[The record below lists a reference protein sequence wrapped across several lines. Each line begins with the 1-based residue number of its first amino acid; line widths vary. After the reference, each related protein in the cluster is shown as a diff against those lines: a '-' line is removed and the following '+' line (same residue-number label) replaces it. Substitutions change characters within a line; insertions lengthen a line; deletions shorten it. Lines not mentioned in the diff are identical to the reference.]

1 MSDKFTIRLIKE
13 IELEDIRTIIVS
25 PKIEYNKECIK
36 NIRQMH
42 PSGYTFISNRQ
53 AANVRLSKGIIK
65 KYIEHKL
72 KS

>member
-1 MSDKFTIRLIKE
+1 MSDKSTIRLIKE
-13 IELEDIRTIIVS
+13 IELEDIRPIIVS
-25 PKIEYNKECIK
+25 PKIEYIK
-36 NIRQMH
+36 QMH